1 MKRVEF
7 LLFVLAAL
15 SVLMRYNNI
24 PGARYLILFSG
35 IVLMTFYLITGIG
48 ITRRTF
54 FLTAMTYHAHGMRP
68 VFYTRALGG
77 ITFAYSLFAFYLHE
91 FYKPYRDLNGI
102 LAALLLT
109 IVMFAALAAIEKRD
123 PELSKSLLFRSAI
136 ASVILMFYT
145 LTPIKTRLS
154 WEFDDQY
161 YREILEY
168 SIMNPGDEEARKE
181 VETYER
187 RLEGLSPKEDQ
198 GVDETQ

>member
-1 MKRVEF
+1 M
-7 LLFVLAAL
+7 LAAL
-15 SVLMRYNNI
+15 AVMMRYNNI

-35 IVLMTFYLITGIG
+35 IVLMSFYLITGIG

-68 VFYTRALGG
+68 VFYARALGG
-77 ITFAYSLFAFYLHE
+77 ITFTFCLFTFYLHE
-91 FYKPYRDLNGI
+91 FYKPYRDLSGI

-109 IVMFAALAAIEKRD
+109 TVMFAALAAVEKRD
-123 PELSKSLLFRSAI
+123 TDLSRSLLIRSVVG
-136 ASVILMFYT
+136 SVVLMFYT
-145 LTPIKTRLS
+145 LTPIKTRLG
-154 WEFDDQY
+154 WQFDDQY

-181 VETYER
+181 VENYER

-198 GVDETQ
+198 GVEETQ